1 MIGLFGA
8 GSGGGT
14 ADPLQA
20 RLRQKI
26 DSLTHGRNEAP
37 VVTLDWNA
45 ERWGGYNLA
54 LRLVALG
61 YTRVSW
67 YRGGQECWQ
76 AGKVPTADLVADDW

>member
-1 MIGLFGA
+1 M
-8 GSGGGT
+8 
-14 ADPLQA
+14 
-20 RLRQKI
+20 
-26 DSLTHGRNEAP
+26 
-37 VVTLDWNA
+37 VTLDWNA

-76 AGKVPTADLVADDW
+76 ASKSPTADLVADDW